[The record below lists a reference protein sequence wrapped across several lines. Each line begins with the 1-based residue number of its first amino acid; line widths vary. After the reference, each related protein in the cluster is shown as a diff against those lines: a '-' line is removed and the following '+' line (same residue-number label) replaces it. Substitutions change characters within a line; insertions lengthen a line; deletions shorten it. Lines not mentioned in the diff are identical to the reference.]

1 MAGVSLWEA
10 YELVLRNAALLAQDA
25 ELERLIAE
33 IDRVLHE
40 GERNATDDRR

>member
-10 YELVLRNAALLAQDA
+10 YERVLRDAALLAQDA

-33 IDRVLHE
+33 IDRVLQE
-40 GERNATDDRR
+40 GKENATNDRR